1 MFTVGTVSTKAL
13 GHVRLD
19 PSLESGTEGCH
30 EVTEAERPGHGFKV

>member
-19 PSLESGTEGCH
+19 PSLESGTEDRA
-30 EVTEAERPGHGFKV
+30 VMR